1 MWVDLLAR
9 CRRVRRARF
18 ALDVAQLSAATSPCA
33 PPPPPTGAT
42 LTQTIADGSTV
53 SGTVNWRAA
62 YDSNGDKTPDDPGS
76 MRFLVDGKVVLTE
89 QNMPFGDTPGFW
101 SSNSVGNGKH
111 TFEVR
116 AVDGAGTVVA
126 TKIASASVA
135 NTAPSGGGDTSAP
148 TVAATAPTNGSTV
161 SGMMTQSVNATDN
174 VGVTKVEFLRDG
186 TVYGQDTTAPYSTSM
201 NTTSLSNGSHTFGAR
216 AYDVAG
222 NTGTAANVTVTV
234 ANAAADTTAPSTPG
248 NLRVASANGTSVTI
262 AWNAA
267 TDNVGVA
274 GYGLYR
280 GSTQTG
286 QTQQTTATYTGL
298 TCGTAYQ
305 VGVDAYDTAGNR
317 SSRADLAVT
326 TSACADNQAPT
337 SPTNVIASTRTT
349 TSIALT
355 WGASS
360 DNVGVAGYGVY
371 NGADLVNTTTGTTGI
386 VSGLVCGTNYTLAVD
401 AFDATGNSSAKTVV
415 MVSTLACADTAA
427 PAVTVTAPT
436 NGSTVTGSITETV
449 NATDNIG
456 VTKVEFLRDGVMYG
470 SDTRRRTR
478 PRSTRRPSRTAP
490 TRSVHALTTR
500 PATWGQPQTSLP
512 RFRTQPRIRWL
523 RR

>member
-1 MWVDLLAR
+1 
-9 CRRVRRARF
+9 
-18 ALDVAQLSAATSPCA
+18 
-33 PPPPPTGAT
+33 
-42 LTQTIADGSTV
+42 
-53 SGTVNWRAA
+53 
-62 YDSNGDKTPDDPGS
+62 

-101 SSNSVGNGKH
+101 ASTSVGNGKH

-148 TVAATAPTNGSTV
+148 AVAATSPTNGSTV

-186 TVYGQDTTAPYSTSM
+186 IVYGQDTTAPYSTSM
-201 NTTSLSNGSHTFGAR
+201 NTTPSRTAPTRSVHAPTTRR
-216 AYDVAG
+216 A
-222 NTGTAANVTVTV
+222 TLGTAANVTVTV

-274 GYGLYR
+274 GYGVYR

-286 QTQQTTATYTGL
+286 QTQQATPTYTGL
-298 TCGTAYQ
+298 SAEMRTRSASTPMTRPATLRLAQPGRHDLGVCGQPGA
-305 VGVDAYDTAGNR
+305 D
-317 SSRADLAVT
+317 RADERHRVDPHDHQHRPHLG
-326 TSACADNQAPT
+326 APT
-337 SPTNVIASTRTT
+337 
-349 TSIALT
+349 
-355 WGASS
+355 

-371 NGADLVNTTTGTTGI
+371 NAGELVNTTAGTTGI

-401 AFDATGNSSAKTVV
+401 AFDATGQLLDK
-415 MVSTLACADTAA
+415 DH
-427 PAVTVTAPT
+427 
-436 NGSTVTGSITETV
+436 
-449 NATDNIG
+449 
-456 VTKVEFLRDGVMYG
+456 RDGLHPPV
-470 SDTRRRTR
+470 RRHGGARGHRDRTDER
-478 PRSTRRPSRTAP
+478 
-490 TRSVHALTTR
+490 
-500 PATWGQPQTSLP
+500 
-512 RFRTQPRIRWL
+512 L